1 MKALD
6 KIYVNIPGDYWHPG
20 IESEKVDTD
29 TEYIRKDALLEWAER
44 MKSICKGA
52 EPIVK
57 AYQTVI
63 DKLNS
68 MYYGT
73 KRKTTATKES

>member
-1 MKALD
+1 MKGPD
-6 KIYVNIPGDYWHPG
+6 KIYVTPVRTWDTKHIPDLQDNI
-20 IESEKVDTD
+20 
-29 TEYIRKDALLEWAER
+29 YICKNALLEWVEK

-68 MYYGT
+68 M
-73 KRKTTATKES
+73 